1 MPPQE
6 QVYFKVAEMTLLYLL
21 DPGVEVP
28 YPRLLLC
35 VSLYIIFMIYVFYF
49 QIRQVIIPSEDCASV
64 KQAVME

>member
-21 DPGVEVP
+21 APGVEVP
-28 YPRLLLC
+28 HPRLLIC

-49 QIRQVIIPSEDCASV
+49 QIRQVIIPSEDRASV